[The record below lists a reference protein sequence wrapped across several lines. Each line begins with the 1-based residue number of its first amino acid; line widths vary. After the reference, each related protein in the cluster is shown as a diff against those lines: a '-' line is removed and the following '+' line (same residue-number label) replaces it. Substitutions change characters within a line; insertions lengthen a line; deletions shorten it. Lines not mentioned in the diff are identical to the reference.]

1 MYFDPYQVLG
11 VSSNASDDEIKKAY
25 RKLSRKYHPD
35 TNINNPNKEAAEEK
49 FKEVQTAY
57 EEIMKIRSG
66 EAPSGAF
73 GGLSYG
79 AGTQYRTRESAYDY
93 GFGPFAS
100 FFRQQSAGSSQQNT
114 GSFSWPR
121 EYDEAVQFINRGQ
134 YADALN
140 SLNRMRSGYRGALW
154 YYLRANANAGL
165 NYRQNAM
172 EDAEMAVRLEPDNM
186 RYRSFYKR
194 LREGAVQYRN
204 TADSYGRSM
213 VTGGSLC
220 LDLCL
225 ISLCC
230 PCNGP
235 C

>member
-49 FKEVQTAY
+49 FKEVQAAY

-73 GGLSYG
+73 GGSSYG
-79 AGTQYRTRESAYDY
+79 AGAQYRTRENAYDY

-121 EYDEAVQFINRGQ
+121 EYDEAVQFINRGE
-134 YADALN
+134 YEDALN
-140 SLNRMRSGYRGALW
+140 SLNCALTRTQDSITVRTRWKTPRWPSGWNPTTCATGVFTSGSA
-154 YYLRANANAGL
+154 RA
-165 NYRQNAM
+165 RC
-172 EDAEMAVRLEPDNM
+172 
-186 RYRSFYKR
+186 
-194 LREGAVQYRN
+194 N
-204 TADSYGRSM
+204 TGTRPIPTAA
-213 VTGGSLC
+213 
-220 LDLCL
+220 
-225 ISLCC
+225 
-230 PCNGP
+230 PW
-235 C
+235 